1 MLDYDNKRNLMIAT
15 DKGGVKPIYPRY
27 INSTSR
33 NTVGTLSFKSFKSDH
48 HDAVGIITYSDEDI
62 VQVLSNFKSRELEAS
77 SIPYQPIDKIINKYI
92 NLDKLEKLTSIY
104 TSYTQYVDDKT
115 KSYAL
120 PEKEVEIASFDEEK
134 LVEKTKEEEKKEK
147 YKNLSIDDLFKL

>member
-1 MLDYDNKRNLMIAT
+1 M
-15 DKGGVKPIYPRY
+15 
-27 INSTSR
+27 
-33 NTVGTLSFKSFKSDH
+33 
-48 HDAVGIITYSDEDI
+48 
-62 VQVLSNFKSRELEAS
+62 
-77 SIPYQPIDKIINKYI
+77 
-92 NLDKLEKLTSIY
+92 
-104 TSYTQYVDDKT
+104 DDKT